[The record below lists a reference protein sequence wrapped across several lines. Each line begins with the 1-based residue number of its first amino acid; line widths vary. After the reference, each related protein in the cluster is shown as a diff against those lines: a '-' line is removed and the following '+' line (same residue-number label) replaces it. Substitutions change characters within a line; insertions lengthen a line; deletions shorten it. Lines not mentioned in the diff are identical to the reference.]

1 MVRYNYLVPIVAKPC
16 FTFSYLGVSFI
27 DFLKE
32 KNAAIHWLNS
42 DKEVILIFTVG

>member
-27 DFLKE
+27 DFQKE
-32 KNAAIHWLNS
+32 KNAAIP
-42 DKEVILIFTVG
+42 